1 VTGDDPTSSVS
12 YTAEILN
19 DAGDAPDFTVAVLT
33 YILGP
38 LRDANGGFGT
48 QSMFRQEFTITNVSG
63 TAQTLESVSYLLP
76 DFYET
81 DPGDTYDETATADAA
96 TGVAYATDGNT
107 TRFLAMAANQD
118 GYDMAWDVGAYGGLP
133 DPTTFADLAKT
144 TGPVSDPHGGVEM
157 ATGLRVPWTLAPAA
171 SVTLRFS
178 YFVSMNQRVPPTS
191 FPAGV
196 PAPATAALL
205 LPGLALVGAL
215 RRRGRRAAGR

>member
-76 DFYET
+76 DFYE
-81 DPGDTYDETATADAA
+81 DAGDTYDETATADAA

-118 GYDMAWDVGAYGGLP
+118 GYDMAWDVGLLGDLP
-133 DPTTFADLAKT
+133 DPTIFAALNNA
-144 TGPVSDPHGGVEM
+144 TGPVVDGVEM